1 MLLEA
6 VKMLLEAV
14 KMLLKAQ
21 RVLIEDIIIFLE
33 AVCAGPG
40 RENACRGRAGGRLR
54 FDLAYHCVIY
64 HYHCSTM

>member
-6 VKMLLEAV
+6 VKMLLA
-14 KMLLKAQ
+14 AQ

-40 RENACRGRAGGRLR
+40 RENACRGRASARLR
-54 FDLAYHCVIY
+54 FFFDLAYHCVIY
-64 HYHCSTM
+64 HSSTM